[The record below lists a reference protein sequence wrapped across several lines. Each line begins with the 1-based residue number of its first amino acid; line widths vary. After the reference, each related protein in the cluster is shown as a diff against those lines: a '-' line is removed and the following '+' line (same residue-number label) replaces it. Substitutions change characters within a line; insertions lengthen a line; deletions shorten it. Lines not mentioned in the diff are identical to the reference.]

1 MADLQSEK
9 ATGEGG
15 FLNVAGGQAEAAF
28 QNKHS
33 SNDTPTFGTAANSDQ
48 AESDAKAK
56 RSRSTST
63 GAQIAK
69 LLAFLREGPKTTH
82 YLRTHG
88 ISHPAGRVQDLRDDD
103 YDILTQ
109 RVNTVDAHGFGHV
122 NVAEYVLMKEPPRQ
136 LPLDIQGGK

>member
-1 MADLQSEK
+1 MADLQK
-9 ATGEGG
+9 ANGTGEGAVSDVFG
-15 FLNVAGGQAEAAF
+15 DQAETAF
-28 QNKHS
+28 QNDQQANH
-33 SNDTPTFGTAANSDQ
+33 TPIPDECAISQQEQ
-48 AESDAKAK
+48 ADAKAK

-88 ISHPAGRVQDLRDDD
+88 ISHPAGRVQDLRDDN
-103 YDILTQ
+103 YEILTQ

-122 NVAEYVLMKEPPRQ
+122 NVAEYVLLKEKPQ
-136 LPLDIQGGK
+136 QSSLVAQEAK